1 MTYPPSTLARNGR
14 SLGLPDV
21 SSVDVSRLRSIRL
34 LGLAVIG
41 LAGLV
46 VLLLVHT
53 TGGTPNPLNYLGYL
67 PVLLGA
73 YIFGLP
79 GGLLSALYVGVL
91 LGPVAP
97 ALGLPGSHESI
108 EASALRGAIL
118 LIAGATTGLLFDRVR
133 SNLVD
138 LRSVTI
144 EVVDRQRDGMVAL
157 ARGAEAKDTDTGDHV
172 VRIQEIATE
181 LALATG
187 LASETAADIGWSAML
202 HDIGKIHVPDRI
214 LLKPGPLDH
223 AEWEIMR
230 LHPVWGDEILAQ
242 GAGFEVARRIAR
254 SHHENFDGSGYPN
267 GLAGDAI
274 PLEARIVRLADAF
287 DAITHGRPYQAAR
300 PVDRALEE
308 IDRHAGTQF
317 DPHLARLFI
326 DMLQGDPALWSRL
339 AAGAQAR
346 TAGSAPGRR
355 CPVRSGTSR
364 MRRPAERDHTTGSR
378 ARHARSSGH
387 GHRRV
392 RAYRRALSRPSG
404 AS

>member
-1 MTYPPSTLARNGR
+1 MTYPSSTLARNGR
-14 SLGLPDV
+14 SLGLPDLA
-21 SSVDVSRLRSIRL
+21 SVDVSRLRSIRL

-46 VLLLVHT
+46 VLLLVRT
-53 TGGTPNPLNYLGYL
+53 TGGTLNQLNYLGYL

-108 EASALRGAIL
+108 EAYALRGAIL
-118 LIAGATTGLLFDRVR
+118 LIAGATTGVLFDRVR

-187 LASETAADIGWSAML
+187 LASETAAGIGWSAML

-214 LLKPGPLDH
+214 CSSRARSTTPSGNH
-223 AEWEIMR
+223 ATSPR
-230 LHPVWGDEILAQ
+230 VGRRVLAQ

-254 SHHENFDGSGYPN
+254 SHHENFDGSGYPD

-274 PLEARIVRLADAF
+274 PRKPGSCGWRI
-287 DAITHGRPYQAAR
+287 PSM
-300 PVDRALEE
+300 P
-308 IDRHAGTQF
+308 
-317 DPHLARLFI
+317 
-326 DMLQGDPALWSRL
+326 S
-339 AAGAQAR
+339 R
-346 TAGSAPGRR
+346 TAGRTRPLGPSTGPSRRSIVKPGRNSIR
-355 CPVRSGTSR
+355 TWHGSSSTCCRATRHCGLASNGRASRTAGRAPVPLVPGPFGHIQDEASR
-364 MRRPAERDHTTGSR
+364 
-378 ARHARSSGH
+378 
-387 GHRRV
+387 
-392 RAYRRALSRPSG
+392 
-404 AS
+404 

>member
-1 MTYPPSTLARNGR
+1 MTYPSSTLARNGR
-14 SLGLPDV
+14 SLGLPDLA
-21 SSVDVSRLRSIRL
+21 SVDVSRLRSIRL

-46 VLLLVHT
+46 VLLLVRT
-53 TGGTPNPLNYLGYL
+53 TGGTPDPLNYLGYL

-108 EASALRGAIL
+108 EASALRGVIL
-118 LIAGATTGLLFDRVR
+118 LIAGATTGVLFDRVR

-187 LASETAADIGWSAML
+187 LASEAAAGIGWSAML

-254 SHHENFDGSGYPN
+254 SHHENFDGSGYPD

-274 PLEARIVRLADAF
+274 PLEARIVRLADTF

-308 IDRHAGTQF
+308 IDRQAGTQF
-317 DPHLARLFI
+317 DPHLARLFV

-339 AAGAQAR
+339 QQAR
-346 TAGSAPGRR
+346 KPDGWESAGTPVPG
-355 CPVRSGTSR
+355 PFGHIPHEASR
-364 MRRPAERDHTTGSR
+364 
-378 ARHARSSGH
+378 
-387 GHRRV
+387 
-392 RAYRRALSRPSG
+392 
-404 AS
+404 

>member
-1 MTYPPSTLARNGR
+1 MTYPSSTLARNGR
-14 SLGLPDV
+14 SLGLPDLA
-21 SSVDVSRLRSIRL
+21 SVDVSRLRSIRL

-46 VLLLVHT
+46 VLLLVRT

-91 LGPVAP
+91 LGPLAP

-118 LIAGATTGLLFDRVR
+118 LIAGATTGVLFDRVR
-133 SNLVD
+133 RNLVD
-138 LRSVTI
+138 LRSVTV

-187 LASETAADIGWSAML
+187 LASETAAGIGWSAML

-254 SHHENFDGSGYPN
+254 SHHENFDGSGYPD

-274 PLEARIVRLADAF
+274 PLEARIVRLADTF

-317 DPHLARLFI
+317 DPHLARLFV

-339 AAGAQAR
+339 RQAR
-346 TAGSAPGRR
+346 KPDGWEGAGTPVPG
-355 CPVRSGTSR
+355 PFGHIQDEASR
-364 MRRPAERDHTTGSR
+364 
-378 ARHARSSGH
+378 
-387 GHRRV
+387 
-392 RAYRRALSRPSG
+392 
-404 AS
+404 